1 MQRTIVSTALIAM
14 ALGGMALGSIF
25 PNSVNADTAVAPDLV
40 TIAQGTLE
48 GLGVQP
54 SGVREFRGVPFAQ
67 APVGALRWAAPQAMQ
82 RWQGVRA
89 ARQFGPRCM
98 QQPVFSDMV
107 FRSNG
112 VSEDCLYLNVW
123 TAFRSAREH
132 LPVLVYFYG
141 GGFIAGDSSELRYDG
156 ESLARAGIVVV
167 TVNYR
172 LGVFGFL
179 AHPELSRESSHHAS
193 GNYGLL
199 DQQAA
204 LTWVHD
210 NVAAFGGDPRRVTIA
225 GESAGSWS
233 VSAQMVSPL
242 SKGLISSAIGESG
255 SLLGTLPADTR
266 DQAESRGERFANAAG
281 TRSIAALRAMPAEQL
296 LELAGNPFK
305 TNGKSEHLKFG
316 ATVDGYFFPRQ
327 PAELYAAGAQAHVPL
342 LAGVNSG
349 EGQPEGVLGN
359 SPPTVAAY
367 RAALARAYGADAE
380 AFYAAYYA
388 EADGDAVLDAAQ
400 DLDSDLFIAYSTR
413 KWAQLATRT
422 GGRPTF
428 FYCFSRPRPSMTAK
442 AEAAAIAASVA
453 AGGSATLE
461 KPRRANHSAEIEYAL
476 GNLDTNVV
484 YAWTA
489 EDHLVSNTM
498 RAYFINFVKHGDP
511 NGDALPHWPQYHTGQ
526 RLTIDVSTRAETENS
541 AARQALLGRYFATH
555 APP

>member
-1 MQRTIVSTALIAM
+1 MQRTHILMASVVIAIMLGIAWCNPLRADSAQVPDRVS
-14 ALGGMALGSIF
+14 S
-25 PNSVNADTAVAPDLV
+25 
-40 TIAQGTLE
+40 AQGVLE
-48 GLGVQP
+48 GLGMQA

-67 APVGALRWAAPQAMQ
+67 SPVGALRWAAPQPAAH
-82 RWQGVRA
+82 WQGVRA

-98 QQPVFSDMV
+98 QQPVFGDMV

-112 VSEDCLYLNVW
+112 VSEDCLYLNIW
-123 TAFRSAREH
+123 TVAKSGRER

-156 ESLARAGIVVV
+156 ESLASAGLVVI

-179 AHPELSRESSHHAS
+179 AHPELSKESPRHAS

-199 DQQAA
+199 DQRAA
-204 LTWVHD
+204 LEWVHE
-210 NVAAFGGDPRRVTIA
+210 NVAAFGGDPRRVSIA

-242 SKGLISSAIGESG
+242 SKGLISGAIGESG
-255 SLLGTLPADTR
+255 SLLGTLSADTR
-266 DQAESRGERFANAAG
+266 EQAESRGVRFARANGAQ
-281 TRSIAALRAMPAEQL
+281 SIAGLRAIPADKL

-305 TNGKSEHLKFG
+305 SDGKSEHLRFG
-316 ATVDGYFFPRQ
+316 ATIDGWFFPRQ
-327 PAELYAAGAQAHVPL
+327 PAQLYAAGAQAHVPL

-359 SPPTVAAY
+359 APPTVAAY
-367 RAALARAYGADAE
+367 KAALAKTYGADAD
-380 AFYAAYYA
+380 AFFAAYSA
-388 EADGDAVLDAAQ
+388 AADGEPVLDAAQ

-413 KWAQLATRT
+413 KWIDTATRT
-422 GGRPTF
+422 GGRPTY
-428 FYCFSRPRPSMTAK
+428 FYLFSRPRPSMSAD
-442 AEAAAIAASVA
+442 AEAAAIKASVA

-461 KPRRANHSAEIEYAL
+461 RPRRANHSAEIEYAL
-476 GNLDTNVV
+476 GNLNTNVV

-489 EDHLVSNTM
+489 EDQLVSKTM

-511 NGDALPHWPQYHTGQ
+511 NGDALPRWPQYRSGQ
-526 RLTIDVSTRAETENS
+526 RLTIDVNTRAQADSS
-541 AARQALLGRYFATH
+541 AARQALLDRYFAAH